1 MDHNMMMQ
9 GNLSPAHKTNR
20 VTDFSNRVT
29 ENSRE
34 DVKFYLSRNNHASN
48 SSLSS
53 AITNRL
59 YVPSE
64 KNL

>member
-1 MDHNMMMQ
+1 MQ

-29 ENSRE
+29 ENSRDE
-34 DVKFYLSRNNHASN
+34 VKFYLSRNNHMSN

-53 AITNRL
+53 AISITNRL